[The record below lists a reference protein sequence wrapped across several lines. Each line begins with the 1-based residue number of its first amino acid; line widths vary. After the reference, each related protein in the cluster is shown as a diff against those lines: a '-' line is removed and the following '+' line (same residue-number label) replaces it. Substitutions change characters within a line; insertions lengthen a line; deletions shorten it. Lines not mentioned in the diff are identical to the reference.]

1 MLNFDDFSTN
11 LGRVLLECSLF
22 MSFGTTPYTFDKVN
36 GAEVEE
42 KYDFQKGVITYLTI
56 YLWQEYGIAE
66 LEDFLRNSQEV
77 ISMDQHSTER
87 FIQYSVDRY
96 LDDDLLYAWK
106 IKQGTI
112 AFGYLVAKLRSA
124 QDLTVYT
131 ANPQELEFLEDIL
144 PKHSNMKLFAVVMLI

>member
-11 LGRVLLECSLF
+11 LGKVLLECSLF

-56 YLWQEYGIAE
+56 YLWEEYGVAE
-66 LEDFLRNSQEV
+66 LEDFLRNSHEV
-77 ISMDQHSTER
+77 ISMEEHITEQ
-87 FIQYSVDRY
+87 FIRDSVDRY
-96 LDDDLLYAWK
+96 LDDDLMYAWK

-112 AFGYLVAKLRSA
+112 AFGYLVAKLRTA

-131 ANPQELEFLEDIL
+131 ANPQELGFLENIF
-144 PKHSNMKLFAVVMLI
+144 PRHSNMKLFAVAMLI

>member
-11 LGRVLLECSLF
+11 LGKVLLECSLF

-36 GAEVEE
+36 RAEVEE

-56 YLWQEYGIAE
+56 YLWEEYGVTE
-66 LEDFLRNSQEV
+66 LEDFLRNSQQV
-77 ISMDQHSTER
+77 ISMDQYTTEQ

-96 LDDDLLYAWK
+96 LDDDLMYAWK

-112 AFGYLVAKLRSA
+112 VFGYLVAKLRTA

-131 ANPQELEFLEDIL
+131 ANPKELEFLEDIL
-144 PKHSNMKLFAVVMLI
+144 PKHNNMKLFAVAMLI